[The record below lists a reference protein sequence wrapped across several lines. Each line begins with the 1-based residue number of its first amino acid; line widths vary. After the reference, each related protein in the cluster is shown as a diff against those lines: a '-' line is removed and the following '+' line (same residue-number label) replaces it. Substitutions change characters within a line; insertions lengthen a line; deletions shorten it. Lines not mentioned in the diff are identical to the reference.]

1 MKKPTGRL
9 AVAALTAAATLA
21 LTAVP
26 ASAVPSTTWTV
37 TPSGGFTAV
46 NRGNVS
52 LFLGGIALTCA
63 KSTASGQ
70 TQNATG
76 NPAAIAVITG
86 LSFGS
91 CTSVLGPVSMTPA
104 LPWTVVALDH
114 TAATGVTKGYVGNV
128 DANVS
133 VGACTFR
140 VTGRASSTYT
150 NSTGLFSVNSAAGE
164 LTVVSSSGC
173 GTVAPVGAK
182 PTFKGDYLVNSGGTP
197 PIVVGTN
204 P

>member
-9 AVAALTAAATLA
+9 AVTATAATLA

-52 LFLGGIALTCA
+52 LFLGGLALTCG
-63 KSTASGQ
+63 KSTASGR

-86 LSFGS
+86 L
-91 CTSVLGPVSMTPA
+91 
-104 LPWTVVALDH
+104 
-114 TAATGVTKGYVGNV
+114 
-128 DANVS
+128 
-133 VGACTFR
+133 
-140 VTGRASSTYT
+140 
-150 NSTGLFSVNSAAGE
+150 FSVAGAAGE

-182 PTFKGDYLVNSGGTP
+182 PTFKGDYLVNPGGTP
-197 PIVVGTN
+197 PIAVGTN